1 MKKTYTG
8 RWRIDEMEMWD
19 KDYIDLIVPGHLTIN
34 NNGTGSIQF
43 GALEADVDCK
53 VELVNGV
60 ERLDFSFEGA
70 DEGDP
75 VYGRG
80 WAQVVG
86 GSMTGRIYFHLGDDS
101 AFTATRQ

>member
-8 RWRIDEMEMWD
+8 RWRIDEMEHWD

-34 NNGTGSIQF
+34 NDGTGSFQF
-43 GALEADVDCK
+43 GAMEANVDCR
-53 VELVNGV
+53 VASVNGV

-70 DEGDP
+70 DEGDQ
-75 VYGRG
+75 VCGRG
-80 WAQVVG
+80 WAQVAG
-86 GSMTGRIYFHLGDDS
+86 GNMTGRIYFHLGDDS